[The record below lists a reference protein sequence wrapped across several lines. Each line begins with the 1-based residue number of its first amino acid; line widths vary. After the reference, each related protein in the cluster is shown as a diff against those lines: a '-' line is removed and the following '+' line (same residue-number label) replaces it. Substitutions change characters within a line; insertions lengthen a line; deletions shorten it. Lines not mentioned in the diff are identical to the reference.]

1 MFGGEAQCT
10 GARRRG
16 VFGDEAFWQV
26 GELLVSCTSLSRGS
40 LGKPLGSRGEARGK
54 LVWRG
59 EAAVKVSVFV

>member
-26 GELLVSCTSLSRGS
+26 GERLVSCTSLSKGS
-40 LGKPLGSRGEARGK
+40 LGEADGISWGSPGEAGLERGKPL
-54 LVWRG
+54 
-59 EAAVKVSVFV
+59 